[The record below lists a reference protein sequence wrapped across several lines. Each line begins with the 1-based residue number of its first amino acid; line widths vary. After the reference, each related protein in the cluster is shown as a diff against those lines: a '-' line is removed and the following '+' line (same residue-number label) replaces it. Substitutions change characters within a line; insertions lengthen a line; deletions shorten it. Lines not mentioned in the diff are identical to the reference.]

1 MIAPEITASDIVTFG
16 DVKYL
21 AAVRG
26 PCITMVVD
34 IPKPLELATR
44 LKNAGREVEKRLK
57 EWGLDATASQTLLAP
72 IRDLGRSME
81 DAGIWAK
88 ALILFRSP
96 DVFRHFLLHGS
107 EPETEA
113 VESRFR
119 VGPLLAALTREQRFY
134 ILGLSRG
141 RIRLLRCTQHGAEPE
156 ALRGLAPSDMKDW
169 LQTRIPDHTLHN
181 RSTSG
186 PDTGSMKGVT
196 FGTSTDRDR
205 ENQYL
210 SHFFKAVDEGI
221 TRLLHGNTAPL
232 LLVGVE
238 EEVDA
243 YRRVSAFPRLFHGAV
258 HCSADSLSDAELH
271 KRAMEVVMRE
281 PSAALENSLSHF
293 AKHRNDR
300 LILSDPKAVIKAAW
314 EGRLSHIFVAEGVE
328 FRGSW
333 KADVSEVDVR
343 EPHEDLLNAAALQ
356 TVLHGGESFVLKRE
370 EMPLEGDV
378 AAVLRF

>member
-1 MIAPEITASDIVTFG
+1 MIASEITANDIVSFG

-34 IPKPLELATR
+34 IPKPRELATR
-44 LKNAGREVEKRLK
+44 LKNAGREVEKRLTD
-57 EWGLDATASQTLLAP
+57 WGLDDGASKTLLEP

-81 DAGIWAK
+81 DAGIWAN

-96 DVFRHFLLHGS
+96 DVFRHFLLHRS
-107 EPETEA
+107 EPA
-113 VESRFR
+113 VESVEGRFQ
-119 VGPLLAALTREQRFY
+119 VGQLLSALTREQRFY
-134 ILGLSRG
+134 VLGLSRG
-141 RIRLLRCTQHGAEPE
+141 RIRLLRCTQHRAEQE
-156 ALRGLAPSDMKDW
+156 ALRGLVPADMKDW
-169 LQTRIPDHTLHN
+169 LHIRTPDHMLQN

-196 FGTSTDRDR
+196 FGTSTDRER
-205 ENQYL
+205 EDQYMA
-210 SHFFKAVDEGI
+210 HFYKAVDEGVN
-221 TRLLHGNTAPL
+221 TLVRGNAAPL
-232 LLVGVE
+232 LLAGVE

-243 YRRVSAFPRLFHGAV
+243 YRRVSVYSRMFHGAV

-271 KRAMEVVMRE
+271 KRALEVVMRE

-293 AKHRNDR
+293 AKHRDDR
-300 LILSDPKAVIKAAW
+300 LILSEPGAVIKAAW
-314 EGRLSHIFVAEGVE
+314 EGRLSYLFLAEGAE
-328 FRGSW
+328 YRGAW
-333 KADVSEVDVR
+333 KADVSEVDLR

-356 TVLHGGESFVLKRE
+356 TVLHGGQSFVLKRD
-370 EMPLEGDV
+370 EMPLDRDV